1 MNTNQLTYFIA
12 VAENQNFTK
21 AAAQCY
27 LTQTAITQQ
36 IQILEKQMD
45 VVLIDRTSRPI
56 KLTQA
61 GHIFYHEAKD
71 ILARINLAIQ
81 NTKNAHNAA
90 SGLLRI
96 GYAKTFESSNLPNL
110 IVSFHL
116 GQYQYF
122 YPECRKYSP
131 R

>member
-45 VVLIDRTSRPI
+45 VVLI
-56 KLTQA
+56 
-61 GHIFYHEAKD
+61 
-71 ILARINLAIQ
+71 
-81 NTKNAHNAA
+81 
-90 SGLLRI
+90 
-96 GYAKTFESSNLPNL
+96 
-110 IVSFHL
+110 
-116 GQYQYF
+116 
-122 YPECRKYSP
+122 
-131 R
+131 